1 MSFASEVKKE
11 LTTIKI
17 EPCCFKAELH
27 QMIRLRSDISL
38 VNKDFKIS
46 LSTTSLA
53 ISRRILFLIKSLYDV
68 NVNLIK
74 KKRSSLDKRA
84 LYFLEIENKGFE
96 ILTDLDLIDENYMLK
111 KGISS
116 KFLEK
121 ECCKMSLLRASFLIK
136 GSINDPKT
144 NNYHLELVL
153 NDEVEALQ
161 LQTILSQV
169 GINGKIITRSKGIV
183 LYLKKA
189 EEIGDF
195 LGYIGAMNAR
205 FIFEDLRI
213 KKDLA
218 NYVNRI
224 INCDVAN
231 EQKVLRSAKSQID
244 DIEKIEKTMG
254 FLNLSPRLMNA
265 IILRTTHPEDS
276 LAQLSEKSEE
286 EIGRYISKSGLSHC
300 FRDLKELAES
310 IKKSSN

>member
-1 MSFASEVKKE
+1 MF
-11 LTTIKI
+11 
-17 EPCCFKAELH
+17 
-27 QMIRLRSDISL
+27 
-38 VNKDFKIS
+38 
-46 LSTTSLA
+46 
-53 ISRRILFLIKSLYDV
+53 
-68 NVNLIK
+68 
-74 KKRSSLDKRA
+74 
-84 LYFLEIENKGFE
+84 
-96 ILTDLDLIDENYMLK
+96 K